1 MKYFALVALMGASAQ
16 DIEFCTAS
24 TECDAATYGE
34 DTCCSILTYVSFA
47 DDNNLGDFA
56 DNVLGGEANLVP
68 GGQNTAICV
77 HDTFRAD
84 YEEEM
89 AKNDGTLTYY
99 ADVKLFRDSDEGLQA
114 AFTDTDSWIAAW
126 NADLDSMNNF
136 IAYRSCVEDTMEMAK
151 GLIASSLAVAAAVA
165 ATI

>member
-1 MKYFALVALMGASAQ
+1 MVALMGASAQ

-24 TECDAATYGE
+24 TECDTTTYGE

-47 DDNNLGDFA
+47 DDNNLGDFT
-56 DNVLGGEANLVP
+56 DNVLGGEANLVS

-89 AKNDGTLTYY
+89 AKNDGTLSYY
-99 ADVKLFRDSDEGLQA
+99 NDVKLFRDSDAGLLA
-114 AFTDTDSWIAAW
+114 AYPDTDTWIADW
-126 NADLDSMNNF
+126 GADLDSMNNF
-136 IAYRSCVEDTMEMAK
+136 IAYRSCVEDVMEMST
-151 GLIASSLAVAAAVA
+151 GLVASSLAIVAAVA
-165 ATI
+165 STI